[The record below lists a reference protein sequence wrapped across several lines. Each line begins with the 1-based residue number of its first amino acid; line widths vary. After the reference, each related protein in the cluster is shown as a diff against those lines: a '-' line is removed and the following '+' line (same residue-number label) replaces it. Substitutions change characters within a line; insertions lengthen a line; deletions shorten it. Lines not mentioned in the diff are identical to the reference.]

1 MQGRKIIGEC
11 DSKELQN
18 DYCDIKI
25 MSLQLY
31 HDNPLLETQQGGQG
45 VKDDEDDEE
54 QESKMMSMM
63 RNKKKKDTIT

>member
-1 MQGRKIIGEC
+1 
-11 DSKELQN
+11 
-18 DYCDIKI
+18 

-63 RNKKKKDTIT
+63 RNKKEKTPLPNHTSLASVHLSNKNMEEVEVFWA